1 MRSEQDKKNFNWSH
15 KFDTDF
21 TWKHSAYLS
30 QLLLI
35 LINRY
40 RLAVNFDW
48 GSSSLLPTVMY
59 HIICVV
65 QIDRRNSIRRSRSLT
80 WQVLFSGQTDK
91 EPVWDGSAENMTK
104 MIASAIAGH
113 NALKRRWLPS
123 IAANDCQKRL
133 IVAVRGGQKT
143 TLLLWTRW
151 KKELKHV
158 RQCVNLL
165 RCQRFCFRKFNIQI
179 SSCFSKSA
187 FQLHY
192 STHHQSQVQSFALS
206 GRSFARNKP
215 SPIPRG
221 SSLPKSPPLAAHPA
235 NSPGTSPLRAFCLFV
250 YFV

>member
-1 MRSEQDKKNFNWSH
+1 MRSEKKILEFEWSH
-15 KFDTDF
+15 KFDIVL
-21 TWKHSAYLS
+21 TWKHFAYLS

-59 HIICVV
+59 RIICVV
-65 QIDRRNSIRRSRSLT
+65 QIDRNNSIRRSRSLT

-133 IVAVRGGQKT
+133 IVAVRGDK
-143 TLLLWTRW
+143 RRPCCC
-151 KKELKHV
+151 ELDE
-158 RQCVNLL
+158 R
-165 RCQRFCFRKFNIQI
+165 
-179 SSCFSKSA
+179 
-187 FQLHY
+187 
-192 STHHQSQVQSFALS
+192 
-206 GRSFARNKP
+206 RN
-215 SPIPRG
+215 
-221 SSLPKSPPLAAHPA
+221 
-235 NSPGTSPLRAFCLFV
+235 
-250 YFV
+250 